1 MECRHLG
8 ATDIAVSTVT
18 MGCWAI
24 VGDATWGPQDE
35 SDSISAIRAA
45 LDAGIT
51 TFDTAEGY
59 GAGYSEALLGK
70 TLTGIRDR
78 AVIASKV
85 SSDNLAPSDLK
96 AACERSLKRLAT
108 DYIDLYQIHWPS
120 RRIPLSET
128 LGALEELKAQGKI
141 RAIGVCNFG
150 PLDLDDLTAAG
161 RAESNQLPYNL
172 LFRAIEFELQAQCAV
187 NDMSILCYCPLAQGL
202 LTGKFSSADEVP
214 LGRARTRHF
223 SRLRAQ
229 TRHGEEGHEEETFEA
244 VNRIRGICDELGEPM
259 ERVTLAWLLH
269 QPAVTTVIAGIR
281 NAEQARRN
289 AAAGD
294 LKLSGDVVSQL
305 CLATDSLKIALGS
318 NPDMWQ
324 TATQSRFR

>member
-1 MECRHLG
+1 MEYRRLG
-8 ATDIAVSTVT
+8 ATHIVVSAVT

-35 SDSISAIRAA
+35 SDSIGAIRAA

-59 GAGYSEALLGK
+59 GAGYSETLVGKALAGV
-70 TLTGIRDR
+70 RDR
-78 AVIASKV
+78 VIIASKV
-85 SSDNLAPSDLK
+85 SADNLAAPDLK

-120 RRIPLSET
+120 RRIPLAET
-128 LGALEELKAQGKI
+128 LGVLEELKTSGKI

-150 PLDLDDLTAAG
+150 QLDMDDLLSAG

-172 LFRAIEFELQAQCAV
+172 LFRATEFGVQAQCAV
-187 NDMSILCYCPLAQGL
+187 NDTSILCYCPLAQGL
-202 LTGKFSSADEVP
+202 LTGKFNSADDVP
-214 LGRARTRHF
+214 VGRARTRHF

-229 TRHGEEGHEEETFEA
+229 TRHGEEGHEDETFEA
-244 VNRIRGICDELGEPM
+244 INRIRGICDELGEPM

-269 QPAVTTVIAGIR
+269 QPAVATAIAGIR
-281 NAEQARRN
+281 NADQARRN
-289 AAAGD
+289 AAAGS
-294 LKLSGDVVSQL
+294 LALSRDVISQL
-305 CLATDSLKIALGS
+305 CQATDSLKVALGS

-324 TATQSRFR
+324 TQAQSRFR